1 MKNTLPPADADR
13 TALIQMFKAIAEYGR
28 RVRQRRATEAA
39 EERIEQA
46 ECHQA
51 SESSDQVQQASA

>member
-1 MKNTLPPADADR
+1 MSQAPLPSESDR
-13 TALIQMFKAIAEYGR
+13 IALIQMFKAIAEYGR

-46 ECHQA
+46 ECNQA
-51 SESSDQVQQASA
+51 SESPDPVQQASA